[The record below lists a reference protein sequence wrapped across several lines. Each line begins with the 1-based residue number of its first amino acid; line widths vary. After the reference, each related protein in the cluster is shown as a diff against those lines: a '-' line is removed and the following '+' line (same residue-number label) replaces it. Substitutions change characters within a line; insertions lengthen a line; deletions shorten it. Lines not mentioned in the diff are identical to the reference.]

1 MTLGKQQLRCWN
13 IRTAAE
19 AIGVVDVDD
28 EANVE
33 LEFPQGTEPSVKL
46 RGLLDT
52 GAGLSLMALDAW
64 KRISTQDRYPIRNL
78 PIQLVAANGLSV
90 RTYGIVEDVE
100 LILAGYRLKAN
111 FILIDTVDDQDF
123 ILGRTFMK
131 KYDILVDL
139 RKWKL
144 TIRDPYMEHLEESM
158 LQVGTEPAVDVLVVD
173 YEMLKASETSLVK
186 LKLRTD
192 KCLKIGSCC

>member
-1 MTLGKQQLRCWN
+1 MVNNNFVAGTSELH
-13 IRTAAE
+13 AE

-100 LILAGYRLKAN
+100 LILAGYRVESQLHSDRHCGRPRLHIGA
-111 FILIDTVDDQDF
+111 DF
-123 ILGRTFMK
+123 
-131 KYDILVDL
+131 
-139 RKWKL
+139 
-144 TIRDPYMEHLEESM
+144 HEE
-158 LQVGTEPAVDVLVVD
+158 VRH
-173 YEMLKASETSLVK
+173 TS
-186 LKLRTD
+186 
-192 KCLKIGSCC
+192 